1 MLSFKLFLVL
11 VLSCQL
17 YLGEVFDGNLN
28 QQVLS
33 DWTNINSKYINVAN
47 RNITSVDA
55 NTFIGLVQ
63 LEQLYVCIIYLYL
76 YDLELTYFYK
86 KLNF

>member
-33 DWTNINSKYINVAN
+33 NWTNINSKYINVAN
-47 RNITSVDA
+47 RNISSVNA
-55 NTFIGLVQ
+55 NTFNGLVQ
-63 LEQLYVCIIYLYL
+63 LEQLYVCIIYLY
-76 YDLELTYFYK
+76 
-86 KLNF
+86 

>member
-33 DWTNINSKYINVAN
+33 NWTNINSKYINVAN
-47 RNITSVDA
+47 RNITSVNA
-55 NTFIGLVQ
+55 NTFNGLVQ
-63 LEQLYVCIIYLYL
+63 LEQLYVCIIYLY
-76 YDLELTYFYK
+76 
-86 KLNF
+86 

>member
-33 DWTNINSKYINVAN
+33 NWTNINSKYINVAN

-55 NTFIGLVQ
+55 NTFNGLVQ
-63 LEQLYVCIIYLYL
+63 LEQLYVCIIYLY
-76 YDLELTYFYK
+76 
-86 KLNF
+86 